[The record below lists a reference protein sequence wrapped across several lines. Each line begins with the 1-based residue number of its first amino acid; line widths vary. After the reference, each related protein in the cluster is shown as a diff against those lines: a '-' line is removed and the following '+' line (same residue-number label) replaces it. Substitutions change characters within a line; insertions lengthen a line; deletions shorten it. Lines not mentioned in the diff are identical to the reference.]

1 MVTLGNSLG
10 CYRVDNR
17 EVFYL
22 IWGQW
27 TGQFR
32 SGGLWQQL
40 LWGLVS
46 SRDFYPVT
54 LVQGSTPVALVYS
67 PTSPLFLFM
76 DQIFSP
82 LTPCSWITVYLS
94 LSWAMGT
101 QVIGERADDCSG
113 FFKLDRGVV
122 GFWVPVADPSG
133 WSQLGYIYR
142 GDESPWSD
150 KTSCSTTVW
159 VLAWWYSCCTTSGRL
174 SCILEERN
182 LTRRL
187 RIYGPKINRSRKA
200 AKRLARRTRT
210 RCWSVMVVFL

>member
-1 MVTLGNSLG
+1 MNNCLPIPVLSHGDPG
-10 CYRVDNR
+10 HRGKGR
-17 EVFYL
+17 
-22 IWGQW
+22 W
-27 TGQFR
+27 
-32 SGGLWQQL
+32 L
-40 LWGLVS
+40 LWLLQAG
-46 SRDFYPVT
+46 
-54 LVQGSTPVALVYS
+54 QGRCG
-67 PTSPLFLFM
+67 FL
-76 DQIFSP
+76 
-82 LTPCSWITVYLS
+82 
-94 LSWAMGT
+94 G
-101 QVIGERADDCSG
+101 
-113 FFKLDRGVV
+113 
-122 GFWVPVADPSG
+122 PSG